1 MKLVPHPFFFLFFH
15 KSITAVFKKKK
26 LSLMSLWG
34 STRGTEV
41 RVYSAEDPGL
51 SFKGPLFYARSTY
64 NYSTNDNGI
73 TQSDAKLLHL
83 GWISVCVG
91 GRVGG
96 WRRTWGVGGAWIYVH
111 MHYSMYHMNLN
122 SLCYVTVSGNR
133 EGLRQMLF
141 QATILVSDV
150 KASYQTIK
158 TNTYVQIYIYCSYN
172 FIDSID

>member
-1 MKLVPHPFFFLFFH
+1 
-15 KSITAVFKKKK
+15 
-26 LSLMSLWG
+26 MSLWG

-41 RVYSAEDPGL
+41 RVYSAKDPGL

-96 WRRTWGVGGAWIYVH
+96 WRRTWGVGGG
-111 MHYSMYHMNLN
+111 MNICTHALFH
-122 SLCYVTVSGNR
+122 VSH
-133 EGLRQMLF
+133 ELE
-141 QATILVSDV
+141 
-150 KASYQTIK
+150 
-158 TNTYVQIYIYCSYN
+158 
-172 FIDSID
+172 

>member
-1 MKLVPHPFFFLFFH
+1 MHKPGFSLSSAQISRQGISLFLAVLCSLFFIVLIFAQVPCQCMKLVPHPFFFSFSH

-41 RVYSAEDPGL
+41 RVNSAEDPGL

-96 WRRTWGVGGAWIYVH
+96 WRRTWGWGGGGHEYMYTCIIPCITWTWIAYA
-111 MHYSMYHMNLN
+111 M
-122 SLCYVTVSGNR
+122 
-133 EGLRQMLF
+133 
-141 QATILVSDV
+141 
-150 KASYQTIK
+150 
-158 TNTYVQIYIYCSYN
+158 
-172 FIDSID
+172 